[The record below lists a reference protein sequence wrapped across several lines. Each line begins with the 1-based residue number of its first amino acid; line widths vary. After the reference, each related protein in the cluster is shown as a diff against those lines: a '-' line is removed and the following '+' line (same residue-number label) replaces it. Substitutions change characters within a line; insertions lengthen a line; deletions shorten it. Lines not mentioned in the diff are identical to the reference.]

1 MRLHLPGRDR
11 NTGGVPHPAPARP
24 RAQPGPARA
33 RRAAGAAAARLLGPV
48 RQSVPAG
55 RAARGPVADQLR
67 RDRHRAGRARG
78 RRPGRA
84 RVRPGRSARQHPAV
98 HAAQPLLPARP
109 RRRPGLV
116 AVRRPG
122 PRLPP
127 GAGHLRLRAR
137 PPNLRLR
144 QHHRHLDRGRRV
156 RVRSGRMPRLHPPG
170 HLVLP
175 GPEHPGPVRVRLP
188 AGHGRAARPGADGLR
203 GLDGGVA
210 GRPVVDVRSPQQHR
224 PQGARRDRAR
234 PRRLRCG
241 HGHHLRRSGPGAD
254 DRDRRRDPGLSG
266 RARTA
271 HYGGMRLLSD
281 FRRFAVRMRLF
292 RVTGVAALAIAALVM
307 AAAPAAAG
315 APILRHPPR
324 NIDVS
329 QMAGNHAEDAVAI
342 NPTDPR
348 NVVAVSVASSLQAG
362 LFEGVTFDGGRT
374 WHRKVIGTGGALGQ
388 ICCDEA
394 LAWDHYGNLWLS
406 YLINENRNAVIA
418 VSTDGGRTFTRVK
431 EIVAA
436 PPGGATQPDAD
447 QPHIAVG
454 PHSVWVS
461 YASFATVASLKGFI
475 QASGAPVSGLGRYGA
490 FSWPETVPAPRG
502 QNDYGGVAVGPD
514 GQVTVIWETDIADRC
529 CSDVYTAVDPDG
541 FGPRGFGT
549 LRLLG
554 HSNVGGFFTIPAQP
568 GQGAYTEPQLAQYDG
583 PG

>member
-1 MRLHLPGRDR
+1 MSWLS
-11 NTGGVPHPAPARP
+11 
-24 RAQPGPARA
+24 
-33 RRAAGAAAARLLGPV
+33 AA
-48 RQSVPAG
+48 
-55 RAARGPVADQLR
+55 
-67 RDRHRAGRARG
+67 
-78 RRPGRA
+78 
-84 RVRPGRSARQHPAV
+84 GRSAAK
-98 HAAQPLLPARP
+98 
-109 RRRPGLV
+109 
-116 AVRRPG
+116 
-122 PRLPP
+122 
-127 GAGHLRLRAR
+127 
-137 PPNLRLR
+137 
-144 QHHRHLDRGRRV
+144 
-156 RVRSGRMPRLHPPG
+156 
-170 HLVLP
+170 
-175 GPEHPGPVRVRLP
+175 
-188 AGHGRAARPGADGLR
+188 
-203 GLDGGVA
+203 
-210 GRPVVDVRSPQQHR
+210 
-224 PQGARRDRAR
+224 
-234 PRRLRCG
+234 
-241 HGHHLRRSGPGAD
+241 
-254 DRDRRRDPGLSG
+254 
-266 RARTA
+266 
-271 HYGGMRLLSD
+271 
-281 FRRFAVRMRLF
+281 MRLF
-292 RVTGVAALAIAALVM
+292 PVPGVAALAMATLVM

-315 APILRHPPR
+315 GPVLRHPPR

-348 NVVAVSVASSLQAG
+348 NVVAVSVASSRQAG

-374 WHRKVIGTGGALGQ
+374 WHRTVIGTGGALGE

-418 VSTDGGRTFTRVK
+418 VSTDGGLTFTRVK

-454 PHSVWVS
+454 AHSVWVS

-490 FSWPETVPAPRG
+490 FSSPETVPAPRG

-554 HSNVGGFFTIPAQP
+554 RSNVGGFFTIPAQP

-583 PG
+583 PGRYPGRLYAVWSQTVPKNSDNLNTMFRYSSDNGKTWSRTVQLSDAQTVNSEFLPALAVDQATGNVVAGWYDCRNAQGRSGAGCNEPDSYAQFWATYSTDGGTRFVPDFQVSQGTSNSADSGDVFDYGSLTHVAAQSGLFYPVWSDNSDSTGNNPNGTLKQLDLYTARIAIP